1 MLVFSNLCYY
11 LLRMKDIKKKTIVS
25 AVVFLASILLVF
37 YLGSFVVPRALIT
50 LTKASGS
57 VKISGK
63 NSFLLGEKI
72 LARADGEDKC
82 IVNVFVLDAD
92 GKGIVSKQVQLSGL
106 GELTSITNSMGK
118 ATFELTSSVAK
129 QYELMASINGVA
141 LGKTLKV
148 TFR

>member
-1 MLVFSNLCYY
+1 MHIFINLCYY
-11 LLRMKDIKKKTIVS
+11 LLKMKDIKKKAII
-25 AVVFLASILLVF
+25 AGGIFLASMLLVF
-37 YLGSFVVPRALIT
+37 YLGSFVVPKALIT

-57 VKISGK
+57 AKVSGK

-82 IVNVFVLDAD
+82 VVNVFVLDAD
-92 GKGIVSKQVQLSGL
+92 GKGMANKQVQLSGL
-106 GELTSITNSMGK
+106 GEMVGMTNSLGK
-118 ATFELTSSVAK
+118 ASFELTSRVAK
-129 QYELMASINGVA
+129 QYELMASINGEV